1 MGAEV
6 AGELRVARRE
16 QAIEAVIDQFIAP
29 QRVIQATSPG
39 ETSPGALVA
48 DPVGADEQ
56 NSAKTPPATAEH
68 YKHYIRDT
76 PRPLGS
82 RSSSATR

>member
-1 MGAEV
+1 MGAEI

-29 QRVIQATSPG
+29 QRVIQETSPG
-39 ETSPGALVA
+39 ETSAGALVA
-48 DPVGADEQ
+48 NPVGADEQ

-82 RSSSATR
+82 PS